1 MGYAGKLDEKL
12 RAQELRRT
20 GLSYRQIILQ
30 IHVSKDTISRWCKDI
45 KLTKIQEKKLLENKM
60 YGQKKGSMVA
70 ANNKRIARI
79 LRTKRIFKEAK
90 IQLGRMN
97 KRDKFIT
104 GIALYAGEGNKNDG
118 DGGFVNSDPI
128 LIKFMTRW
136 FQEFCK
142 VPISRLRGSIWIHEG
157 LDEQA
162 AKKFWSKLTDIP
174 IEQFTK
180 TYIAKDKKD
189 SRKIRKNIHLNGVF
203 AVKFSDSDKQRRI
216 IGWISAL
223 VGGRIPIVH

>member
-1 MGYAGKLDEKL
+1 MGYAGKLDEKIK
-12 RAQELRRT
+12 AQELRRK
-20 GLSYRQIILQ
+20 GLSYREIVKQ

-45 KLTKIQEKKLLENKM
+45 KLTQLQEKKLLENKM
-60 YGQKKGSMVA
+60 HGQRKGSIVA
-70 ANNKRIARI
+70 ANNKREARI
-79 LRTKRIFKEAK
+79 LRTKQIFKNAK
-90 IQLGRMN
+90 LQLGKIG
-97 KRDKFIT
+97 KRDRFIT
-104 GIALYAGEGNKNDG
+104 GIALYAGEGNKNG
-118 DGGFVNSDPI
+118 SGGFTNSDPI
-128 LIKFMTRW
+128 LIKFMTKW
-136 FQEFCK
+136 FQEVCG
-142 VPISRLRGSIWIHEG
+142 VPKSRLRGSIWIHEG

-162 AKKFWSKLTDIP
+162 AKRFWSKLTNIP